1 MRMPE
6 PENASRLDDLVTAL
20 RLLKA
25 WSHDMSY
32 AAITRAVN
40 DRWQRA
46 GRPRGELTRRS
57 TVAGYFTFGRAR
69 LDEDLLVAI
78 VQALHPDADY
88 AERWRGALRAIR
100 GDATTAAL
108 VDARGDLPDA
118 PDGFVGRRAELRR
131 LDALAAG
138 GTVVIHGMA
147 GVGKTW
153 LALHAA
159 HRLAG
164 GGGPVRLVADLRGQ
178 HPEAPAACPSAV
190 LGGFLRHL
198 GLRPEQI
205 PHGLPA
211 RVATYRALL
220 RDVAALIVLD
230 DAAGEDSVAPLLPDG
245 PRHLVMI
252 TSRHRL
258 AGLRGA
264 ARLHLHNLDPADSLD
279 LLRHTAGR
287 GRVDADVAGAR
298 RITARVGWHPHAVAI
313 VGGHLREHPDWP
325 VADCARPVWLALA
338 GGVRSALAVS
348 CRVLPSAARRV
359 LRLLSLH
366 PGHDVGCPAVAAL
379 AGTDVGTVRG
389 DLHTLID
396 AHLLRQPADGRFAL
410 HELVRG
416 YAAELVGVEE
426 RASQVSAATARL
438 FDYYR
443 HTAAVAVGRLDP
455 ALDPAG
461 DPAGDPAPATAA
473 GTGAPC
479 DDRHV
484 ARHTAEAWQWLALE
498 HANLLAVTAQAADR
512 GCARTARDLATSL
525 WRYQRASEACRAV
538 SGIVRGGPP
547 PPRTWATVRTRNVL
561 ATQKSSR
568 E

>member
-1 MRMPE
+1 MPE
-6 PENASRLDDLVTAL
+6 PEHANSLDDLVTAL

-25 WSHDMSY
+25 WSHDLSY

-46 GRPRGELTRRS
+46 GRPRTELTRRS

-78 VQALHPDADY
+78 VLALHPDAGY
-88 AERWRGALRAIR
+88 AERWRAALRAIR

-118 PDGFVGRRAELRR
+118 PDGFVGRRPELRR

-138 GTVVIHGMA
+138 DTVVIHGMA
-147 GVGKTW
+147 GAGKTW

-164 GGGPVRLVADLRGQ
+164 GAHVRLMADLRGQ

-190 LGGFLRHL
+190 LAGFLRHL

-205 PHGLPA
+205 PHDLAGRA
-211 RVATYRALL
+211 AAYRALL
-220 RDVAALIVLD
+220 RDVPAVIVLD
-230 DAAGEDSVAPLLPDG
+230 DAADEDGVAPLLPGG
-245 PRHLVMI
+245 PQHLVLI
-252 TSRHRL
+252 TSRRRL
-258 AGLRGA
+258 GGLRGA
-264 ARLHLHNLDPADSLD
+264 ARLHLGDLDPADALD
-279 LLRHTAGR
+279 LLRRAAGR
-287 GRVDADVAGAR
+287 GRVDADVAAAR
-298 RITARVGWHPHAVAI
+298 RITARVGWHPHALAV

-325 VADCARPVWLALA
+325 VADCARPVWLALT

-379 AGTDVGTVRG
+379 AGTDVGSVRE
-389 DLHTLID
+389 DLHALVD

-426 RASQVSAATARL
+426 RASQVTAATARL

-443 HTAAVAVGRLDP
+443 RTAAVAVRQLDTP
-455 ALDPAG
+455 VAAAVDTGAG
-461 DPAGDPAPATAA
+461 DG
-473 GTGAPC
+473 
-479 DDRHV
+479 RHR
-484 ARHTAEAWQWLALE
+484 ARHTGEAWQWLALE
-498 HANLLAVTAQAADR
+498 HANLLAVTARAADR

-525 WRYQRASEACRAV
+525 WRYQRASEARRTVAE
-538 SGIVRGGPP
+538 IVRGGTP
-547 PPRTWATVRTRNVL
+547 PPRTWVTVRTRNVL
-561 ATQKSSR
+561 ATRNSSR
-568 E
+568 SKP